1 MVIVLFSWIN
11 YFAEWS
17 DEEEGLLIPKAWINI
32 FRIPKKLRE
41 LPVLWALATN
51 NNPFGRVLVSVIDS
65 KAFPHR
71 LCVVIGDRWYE
82 CPVRVESI
90 IPRVKSY
97 VEVIKHDD
105 DPEGNDDDALGDDG
119 HKDNNNGTRKKSKS
133 GQNKSQ
139 TGVGG
144 EGMDVD
150 PNKNSDGDQNQ
161 QKVPEDQLRVMANEI
176 LDCVVSSL
184 IGEVAKKVATAKDD
198 SEGQVDRPNKV
209 VSIASFGV
217 GTRNTPTEVADKVAK

>member
-1 MVIVLFSWIN
+1 MVDMI
-11 YFAEWS
+11 
-17 DEEEGLLIPKAWINI
+17 
-32 FRIPKKLRE
+32 
-41 LPVLWALATN
+41 ATN

-119 HKDNNNGTRKKSKS
+119 YKDNNNGRRKKSKS

-144 EGMDVD
+144 DRMDVD
-150 PNKNSDGDQNQ
+150 PNKNSDGDRNQ

-184 IGEVAKKVATAKDD
+184 IGEVAEKVATEEDD
-198 SEGQVDRPNKV
+198 SEGWADQYKPDDGLKVQETEGHFSDVGKNAEQEIVCAEAANKN
-209 VSIASFGV
+209 SSRICD
-217 GTRNTPTEVADKVAK
+217 TRLWRGWCRQS